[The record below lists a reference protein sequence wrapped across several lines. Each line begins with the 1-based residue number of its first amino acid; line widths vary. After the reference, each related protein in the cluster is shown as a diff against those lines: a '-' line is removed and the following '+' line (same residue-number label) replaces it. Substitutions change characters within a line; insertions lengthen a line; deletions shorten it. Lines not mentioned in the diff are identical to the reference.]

1 MESTTRSRW
10 KAKSFAE
17 IAEANP
23 MSGIITKLQASL
35 SESQAQ
41 AMLLDC
47 SDALLE
53 ATPELSDLLNR
64 ACFGK
69 QINTYDS
76 DKQWFQ
82 LGPEEA
88 FYLHHALHCSTIN
101 GETGNAMNTVELW
114 ECMVSRNKAFPR
126 LYTAYAHLRRKNWV
140 VRSGLQYG
148 VDFVAYRHHPA
159 LVHSEFAVLVLSDDD
174 DGESRLRVWSD
185 LQCSLRVCGGVAKTL
200 LVLHVIKCSTKNEL
214 DARLLY
220 GWDEYTVIE
229 ERTITRWV
237 PEHCRE
243 DHASDGGATQ

>member
-1 MESTTRSRW
+1 
-10 KAKSFAE
+10 
-17 IAEANP
+17 
-23 MSGIITKLQASL
+23 MSGIIIKLQASL

-76 DKQWFQ
+76 GKQWFQ

-101 GETGNAMNTVELW
+101 GETGNAMNAVEVW
-114 ECMVSRNKAFPR
+114 ECMVSRNKAFPW

-214 DARLLY
+214 DSRLLY

-243 DHASDGGATQ
+243 AHASDGGATQ